1 MMIANFHTTPGQT
14 GKVRSANITMLG
26 KLSFFYVLSII
37 SLTSLVVIRY
47 NSGLTNYV
55 PDAQKDKGGNEKV
68 SMK

>member
-1 MMIANFHTTPGQT
+1 MIFSNLTQHQGQT
-14 GKVRSANITMLG
+14 GKVRSTNITMLG
-26 KLSFFYVLSII
+26 KLSFFYVLLII

-68 SMK
+68 SLK